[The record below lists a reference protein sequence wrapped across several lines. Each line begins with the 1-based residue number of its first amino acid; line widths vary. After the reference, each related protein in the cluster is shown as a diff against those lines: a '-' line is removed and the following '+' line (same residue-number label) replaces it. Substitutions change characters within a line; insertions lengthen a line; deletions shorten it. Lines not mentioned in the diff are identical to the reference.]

1 MKRGTPRRAG
11 ATATFSISVD
21 PETKAAL
28 RALAD
33 SEFGGNLSAAVTD
46 LAEDARRRL
55 AAARLL
61 GRLGVPKATRE
72 DARAIQA
79 EIDAELAARPRRASR
94 SKPRSAA

>member
-1 MKRGTPRRAG
+1 MKQGTPRRAG

-61 GRLGVPKATRE
+61 GRLGVPKASRE
-72 DARAIQA
+72 EARAIQA
-79 EIDAELAARPRRASR
+79 EIDAELAAQPGKTRRRQAR
-94 SKPRSAA
+94 SVA